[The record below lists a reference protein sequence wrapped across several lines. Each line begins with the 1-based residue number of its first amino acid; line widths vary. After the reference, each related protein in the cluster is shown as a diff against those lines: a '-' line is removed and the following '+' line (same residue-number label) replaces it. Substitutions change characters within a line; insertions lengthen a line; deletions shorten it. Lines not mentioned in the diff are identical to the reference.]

1 MGFFNWFRGKKRDEV
16 VPSHPNDVPKM
27 EEGTRITSTL
37 DRESRGVEVLWK
49 KRDLE
54 IEERLK
60 RLENR
65 FDTLQSQWIEILD
78 HQQRIMGQL
87 LISQTY
93 GKPTPYAHVQ
103 PSNADMAT
111 RLDGQDMEDLKVR
124 INGSDLDRRL
134 NFSNFLTDETNRF
147 AFMASKGTA
156 AGGGTKY
163 NPLLIIGP
171 PGTGKTHLLN
181 GLGNCILEGDEGK
194 KVHLTTMTLITE
206 DLRRG
211 LSNGSISDIRERY
224 MEADALLVDNL
235 QTGHMKGPSQEQ
247 FLLIIEGILRKGGII
262 SITSDRELPHLADIG
277 PTLRSRLEGGV
288 KVTLGVPGFEG
299 RRQILADLVKRESTS
314 ITTEV
319 LDYLALSLDQN
330 VREMQGSFS
339 RLVAYSDLM
348 RKPISISMIKS
359 VLEGLPDQDGIVK
372 APEADLIESVDS
384 SNLRRG
390 ISSDLTESIDASHP
404 QDLYESLD
412 SSNLRRGISSGE
424 REPEMENDQSYLL
437 EEALEEGKAPDIE
450 AEIAAVER
458 ELMMELEKEKIIG

>member
-1 MGFFNWFRGKKRDEV
+1 MGLFNWFRRKRRDEV
-16 VPSHPNDVPKM
+16 ASSHPTGVPKM
-27 EEGTRITSTL
+27 EEKGRIVSTQ
-37 DRESRGVEVLWK
+37 DRDPGGVEVLWK

-54 IEERLK
+54 IEDRLK

-93 GKPTPYAHVQ
+93 GKPTPYAPVQ
-103 PSNADMAT
+103 PSNMEMAAQE
-111 RLDGQDMEDLKVR
+111 DGNDIGGPRVR
-124 INGSDLDRRL
+124 INGSDLDRGL
-134 NFSNFLTDETNRF
+134 NFSNFLTDDTNRF

-156 AGGGTKY
+156 SGGGTKY

-181 GLGNCILEGDEGK
+181 GLGNSILEGDENK

-211 LSNGSISDIRERY
+211 LSDGSISGIRERY
-224 MEADALLVDNL
+224 MESDALLVDNV

-247 FLLIIEGILRKGGII
+247 FLLIVEGILRKGGVV
-262 SITSDRELPHLADIG
+262 SITSDRELAHLTDIG

-288 KVTLGVPGFEG
+288 KVTLGMPGFEG

-348 RKPISISMIKS
+348 REPISISMIKS
-359 VLEGLPDQDGIVK
+359 VLEGIPDQGETLGTQEIDYETVVS
-372 APEADLIESVDS
+372 PDLHSVDETAV
-384 SNLRRG
+384 
-390 ISSDLTESIDASHP
+390 SSDL
-404 QDLYESLD
+404 
-412 SSNLRRGISSGE
+412 RGNIHSGE
-424 REPEMENDQSYLL
+424 GEPEVESTKPYSMEVLTGDDNVL
-437 EEALEEGKAPDIE
+437 DIE
-450 AEIAAVER
+450 AETAEVEN
-458 ELMMELEKEKIIG
+458 ELMMELEREKSQN